1 LRASSAQRTSLR
13 LERCSESFGDPP
25 RLGQLPAAEVDGWCG
40 PPVRLE
46 VMLRRPRKARAL
58 GFSTLCVLLSCAC
71 IARAA
76 DQEAD
81 GRALFES
88 GVKSYQ
94 AGQYAAAIVA
104 FSEAYRI
111 TKRPGL
117 LFSLAQAFRH
127 SYEQTH
133 EPTHLR
139 EAVEYYKRYL
149 ATNAS
154 GERRAEA
161 ASWLQRLDAPPNAQA
176 PSNTD
181 AARAQ
186 LVIAVNVPSARLR
199 LDGHAISRLPHAAD
213 VAPGKHHLEVTAE
226 GYAPYERDVE
236 VPPAAVLPINVE
248 LVRAVGRVQV
258 LGVSGAEVLID
269 GVRVGELPSQGFF
282 VAAGRHTVEVRQRG
296 YYTLRQTIQSAA
308 GVPQTLRLSA
318 APTTRRTASWVLV
331 GAGAAATLAGGVLG
345 YLALRKQANAESL
358 QDQPG
363 MAPAFEQ
370 ELGARD
376 DLRLA
381 AAVTAG
387 VGGAAGVAGL
397 LSVITEGF
405 GPTRSPPGAS
415 SPRSAI
421 GVALSGTF

>member
-1 LRASSAQRTSLR
+1 M
-13 LERCSESFGDPP
+13 
-25 RLGQLPAAEVDGWCG
+25 
-40 PPVRLE
+40 E
-46 VMLRRPRKARAL
+46 VMLRRSRKARAL
-58 GFSTLCVLLSCAC
+58 GLSTLCVLLSCAYL
-71 IARAA
+71 ARAA
-76 DQEAD
+76 DHEAD

-94 AGQYAAAIVA
+94 KGEYAAAIVA

-117 LFSLAQAFRH
+117 LFSLAQAFRR
-127 SYEQTH
+127 SYEKTR
-133 EPTHLR
+133 EPAHQR
-139 EAVEYYKRYL
+139 EAVSYYQRYL

-161 ASWLQRLDAPPNAQA
+161 ANWLRQLAPSTTAQA
-176 PSNTD
+176 PSD
-181 AARAQ
+181 VEAARAQ
-186 LVIAVNVPSARLR
+186 LVVAVNVPDARLK
-199 LDGHAISRLPHAAD
+199 LDGRPVDTLPHAAD
-213 VAPGKHHLEVTAE
+213 VAPGKHHLEVTAP
-226 GYAPYERDVE
+226 GYAPYQRDVD
-236 VPPAAVLPINVE
+236 VPPAAVLPINIE
-248 LVRAVGRVQV
+248 LVRAVSRVEV

-269 GVRVGELPSQGFF
+269 GVRVGELPSQGFS

-296 YYTLRQTIQSAA
+296 YFTLRQTIQSTP

-345 YLALRKQANAESL
+345 YLALRKQADAQSL

-363 MAPAFEQ
+363 MASAFEQ
-370 ELGARD
+370 ELGARN

-387 VGGAAGVAGL
+387 AGGVAGVAGL
-397 LSVITEGF
+397 VSIVTEGF
-405 GPTRSPPGAS
+405 GPLRRPPGAS
-415 SPRSAI
+415 APLSAA
-421 GVALSGTF
+421 GVAVSGTF